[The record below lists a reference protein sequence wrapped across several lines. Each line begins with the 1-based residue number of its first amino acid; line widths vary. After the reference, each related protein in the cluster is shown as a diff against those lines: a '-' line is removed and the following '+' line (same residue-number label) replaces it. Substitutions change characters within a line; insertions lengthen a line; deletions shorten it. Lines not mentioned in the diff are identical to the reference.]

1 MTETFD
7 QPSCFPP
14 LPMNKKHLRSL
25 FTALLLAS
33 PVSAQVQGPQLVTAP
48 VRAPRVQFQTF
59 DSAAAKT
66 KASFHIYLP
75 EAYGKEPTH
84 RFPTLYWLHG
94 SGGGLPGIGRIIEGF
109 SMGGYGAARL
119 GFKYPQLFASISI
132 LAAGPLDMDFAGP
145 RAIADPA
152 MRERVLKTTFGG
164 DLDYYRSQNPNT
176 VVQQQADAPGHLVM
190 LTPGGRR
197 LDQAGVEELARKPRI
212 VLVCGRYEGFD
223 DRVRETLQPDEIS
236 IGDYVLSGGEV
247 AAMVIVDA
255 VARLLPG
262 VLGDEE
268 SARQDSF
275 SGADRLVDGPQYT
288 RPREFRGLRVP
299 DVLLSGDHG
308 RIATWRHEQ
317 AVDATRRRVPVNFS
331 PNFSCNPSPER
342 S

>member
-1 MTETFD
+1 MRIDILTL
-7 QPSCFPP
+7 FPEMFTGF
-14 LPMNKKHLRSL
+14 LDGSL
-25 FTALLLAS
+25 LGEARRARLIDVCLTNIRDFAEG
-33 PVSAQVQGPQLVTAP
+33 VHRQVDDRP
-48 VRAPRVQFQTF
+48 
-59 DSAAAKT
+59 
-66 KASFHIYLP
+66 Y
-75 EAYGKEPTH
+75 
-84 RFPTLYWLHG
+84 
-94 SGGGLPGIGRIIEGF
+94 GGGPG
-109 SMGGYGAARL
+109 ML
-119 GFKYPQLFASISI
+119 LMP
-132 LAAGPLDMDFAGP
+132 GPVVSCVEA
-145 RAIADPA
+145 
-152 MRERVLKTTFGG
+152 
-164 DLDYYRSQNPNT
+164 
-176 VVQQQADAPGHLVM
+176 VQQQADAPGHLVM

-197 LDQAGVEELARKPRI
+197 LDQAGVEELARKQRI

-275 SGADRLVDGPQYT
+275 SGADRLVEGPQYT

-317 AVDATRRRVPVNFS
+317 AVDATRRRVPANLS
-331 PNFSCNPSPER
+331 PNLPPKLSLNSSPER